1 MGKFCSRLVALTMT
15 GVLGLG
21 ASSAFAEKI
30 AVVDIGRA
38 IFNTDSAKARLKQ
51 MQAKPEYASLQAR
64 YESIGA
70 DIKALNKEM
79 ETSRLTA
86 SAAKNAEYQKKMD
99 YLRADLELVARKLET
114 EIKGLQGEIMKE
126 LQPKVLEVIQE
137 LVKQEKVTLL
147 LPREVV
153 IYAPPESDL
162 TPKFI
167 ERLNKK

>member
-1 MGKFCSRLVALTMT
+1 MGKSCSRLVAVMMAAL
-15 GVLGLG
+15 LSLG
-21 ASSAFAEKI
+21 ASSAVAEKI

-51 MQAKPEYASLQAR
+51 MQAKPEYAAMQAR

-70 DIKALNKEM
+70 DIKALHKEM

-86 SAAKNAEYQKKMD
+86 SAEKNAEYQKKME
-99 YLRADLELVARKLET
+99 YLQADLELVARKLET
-114 EIKGLQGEIMKE
+114 EIKTLQGEIMKE
-126 LQPKVLEVIQE
+126 LQPKVLAVVQE

-153 IYAPPESDL
+153 IYAPPETDL
-162 TPKFI
+162 TAKFI